1 MLLLALLGSS
11 GAQTIDTSLDQP
23 IIRRLP
29 PWRPPVVDIKYFGGP
44 VASDPIKLYLIWY
57 GTWDTRMKPVVRTMI
72 NSFTPSKPI
81 ADYPNLANWWKIVE
95 QYQQKDGKPTS
106 SSVSIGAEV
115 DDVDFSSGKNF
126 SGPSLESFAAN
137 ELYAIVQ
144 HAITISSLP
153 VDISN
158 GAMYVVLFA
167 EDVYI
172 RHELIYCGNHHDL
185 LPPLQ
190 PTKSRVNTNL
200 IYVHLPSA
208 KSNSFPYCNIYNY
221 LAVPP
226 PNGDVSPDGGLDTM
240 LTAIAHEVAEAATN
254 PLTSTRV
261 AWIVNRFTNSENGDL
276 CALVFGGGDYLYCDN
291 PDIYGDVSQAAYC
304 RSSPYTTQLWRDT
317 VSGVAYNVYG
327 VAGSRFLVQQMWAL
341 ASKGCQL
348 QFEGE

>member
-57 GTWDTRMKPVVRTMI
+57 GTWDARMKPVVRTMI

-81 ADYPNLANWWKIVE
+81 AEYPNLANWWKIVE
-95 QYQQKDGKPTS
+95 QYKQKDGKPTS

-115 DDVDFSSGKNF
+115 DDVDCSSGKNF

-137 ELYAIVQ
+137 ELHAIVQ
-144 HAITISSLP
+144 HAITNSSLP
-153 VDISN
+153 VDVSN

-185 LPPLQ
+185 LPPPPTDQVQSEHEPDLRALAEREEQLLPLLQ
-190 PTKSRVNTNL
+190 
-200 IYVHLPSA
+200 HLQLPRR
-208 KSNSFPYCNIYNY
+208 
-221 LAVPP
+221 PP
-226 PNGDVSPDGGLDTM
+226 
-240 LTAIAHEVAEAATN
+240 AERR
-254 PLTSTRV
+254 RV
-261 AWIVNRFTNSENGDL
+261 ARRRPGHYVDGA
-276 CALVFGGGDYLYCDN
+276 CARGRRGRHQSAHFYQHRVDREQ
-291 PDIYGDVSQAAYC
+291 VQ
-304 RSSPYTTQLWRDT
+304 QLRERGPVRARVRGRRLPVLRQPGHLW
-317 VSGVAYNVYG
+317 GG
-327 VAGSRFLVQQMWAL
+327 VAGGL
-341 ASKGCQL
+341 L
-348 QFEGE
+348 QERPLHDAAVAGHGVRRRV